1 MRRAESERPRV
12 LVIENDAAAREA
24 LVEVLAGA
32 GYDVV
37 AAIDGS
43 EGLGQLSHGFRPAA
57 ILLDLLMPGIDGWDF
72 RAYQKRNPLLAAIPV
87 ITMSAAGKLVDADYE
102 LQKPIDVQELL
113 MALRRIVDEGPR
125 SAA

>member
-1 MRRAESERPRV
+1 M